1 MQKQLSKEI
10 LAQIEKGLP
19 PSWYYISP
27 SWKSLKPKK
36 ISICNQEILIYR
48 AQEKPLDRSSE
59 HKWIGMGARCLHMNA
74 DLSCGRRSKNSIS
87 CPMHQW
93 TYDENGFIENL
104 DNIQSGNS
112 HQAKLKKYEVIE
124 RFGHLFVFLGDGDPF
139 LFPLENLEKLSVSPP
154 IEVLSQA
161 PLYLQC
167 ANGFDIN
174 HFPFVHGR
182 KVEKILSYNQTDYTI
197 SITYELKNISTLL
210 RDRLLRFVFNEQL
223 TLDYTVFGGNIV
235 FAKVVFRKK
244 SYTLLTFV
252 EPISATYSKAI
263 MFSVTKK
270 SNFLKNFVQ
279 HFTLN
284 YFIKKFFMHEV
295 ALLDGVSLKESGL
308 PFMQDPYLVD
318 FFFWYSKRLHF
329 LSGKP

>member
-19 PSWYYISP
+19 PSWYYIGP
-27 SWKSLKPKK
+27 SWKTLKPKK
-36 ISICNQEILIYR
+36 INICSQEILIYR
-48 AQEKPLDRSSE
+48 ALDQSQDRPFKN
-59 HKWIGMGARCLHMNA
+59 KWIGMGARCLHMNA
-74 DLSCGRRSKNSIS
+74 DLSCGKRRKNSIC

-104 DNIQSGNS
+104 DGIQSGNS
-112 HQAKLKKYEVIE
+112 HQARLKKYEVIE
-124 RFGHLFVFLGDGDPF
+124 RFGQLFVFLGEGEPF
-139 LFPLENLEKLSVSPP
+139 LFPLEHLESLSVSPP
-154 IEVLSQA
+154 IEVSSHA

-182 KVEKILSYNQTDYTI
+182 KVEKILSYNQTQYTI
-197 SITYELKNISTLL
+197 SIKYNLKNISPLL
-210 RDRLLRFVFNEQL
+210 RDRILKFFFDEQM

-235 FAKVVFRKK
+235 FAKVICRKK

-252 EPISATYSKAI
+252 EPLSATHSKAF

-279 HFTLN
+279 HFILN

-295 ALLDGVSLKESGL
+295 VLLDGVSLKESGL
-308 PFMQDPYLVD
+308 PFLQDPYLVD
-318 FFFWYSKRLHF
+318 FFFWYNKRIQF
-329 LSGKP
+329 LSDKP